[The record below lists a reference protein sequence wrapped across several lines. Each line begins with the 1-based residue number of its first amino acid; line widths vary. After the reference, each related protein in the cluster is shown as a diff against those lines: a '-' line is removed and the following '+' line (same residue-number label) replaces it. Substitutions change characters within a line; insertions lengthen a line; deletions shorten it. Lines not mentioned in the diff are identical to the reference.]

1 MIKASQKGATLIVVL
16 VVLIMITIV
25 GVLAIRVALT
35 SLNISAN
42 AQLGQL
48 LGQTADAPL
57 NQFYTSDLS
66 KITDVSG
73 VIGYAF
79 QENKIEPGK
88 EYIFC
93 YRPTSDE
100 KFGASLGVTS
110 LRMPDKKDGMAT
122 VASGGK
128 DGFCDLESDFG
139 SSRKAIVTQVAIKIP
154 DNALDDLAPGGALP
168 RGTNLSSGTSS
179 QRDIA
184 EQQRVRIT
192 TTSIVPAY
200 ATDLKKAQACIGVDA
215 SKPGYINDNTDESM
229 TAFTTVANCLA
240 GLGVPVNSQTQE
252 FNLQTILEQIA
263 AP

>member
-1 MIKASQKGATLIVVL
+1 MIKKSERGATLIVVL
-16 VVLIMITIV
+16 VVLIMITII

-48 LGQTADAPL
+48 LGQTADTPL
-57 NQFYTSDLS
+57 NQIYTSDVS
-66 KITDVSG
+66 KILDISG
-73 VIGYAF
+73 AIGYAL
-79 QENKIEPGK
+79 QENKLEPGK

-93 YRPTSDE
+93 YRPTSNE
-100 KFGASLGVTS
+100 KFGASLGVTT
-110 LRMPDKKDGMAT
+110 LRVPAKKTDLAT
-122 VASGGK
+122 VASGGA
-128 DGFCDLESDFG
+128 DGFCNLEKDFG

-154 DNALDDLAPGGALP
+154 ANAMDEIAPGGSLP
-168 RGTNLSSGTSS
+168 RGTNLSSGTSA
-179 QRDIA
+179 QKNIA

-200 ATDLKKAQACIGVDA
+200 ASDLDAAQKCIGKDA
-215 SKPGYINDNTDESM
+215 TQPGYINDNTDPELSD
-229 TAFTTVANCLA
+229 FKTVANCLA

-252 FNLQTILEQIA
+252 FNLQTFYEQIE